1 MLVIKDTLRSYKHDL
16 HQETEVNMEHKI
28 LNRYPIGNPRR
39 KWTQDNFVLSQ
50 FKAHGNNMRRHV
62 KACADV
68 GFDTVELGWAS
79 DEQADAAVQL
89 CEQFGLRLIYQ
100 NMSRFGG
107 AWDRDPVSGNHGN
120 YYAKIYQGLIEK
132 GTWKESTFRGET
144 DIRKVIAEK
153 RRWNSVVGY
162 YIWDEPFFE
171 EQFLL
176 CRKLTDDCESED
188 PSALAFTVA
197 NPSYNPYFRWDD
209 IAFPAYIARFADI
222 IDPPV
227 LSFDHYPIRHDEEI
241 GPCQLDNSPMW
252 CDLAAVKRIAEERN
266 IPFWFYYQGVNYRK
280 VPLFTF
286 PMVRL
291 SMYAGAMYGAKAL
304 QHYCSTDAI
313 VDSDGNRLPF
323 FEPQKQINAEFKALG
338 DTLMAIE
345 CKHVFH
351 DASCLA
357 DFEPMKQYTE
367 PLSDSAFLAGELPY
381 RTSAGEFVDSYGNL
395 YMMVLNRDFL
405 CDKTVT
411 LKLNKNYRIYEVS
424 RDDGLQYVKNDCTD
438 MLSLHLEAGD
448 AALLRLQPAEDK
460 AFTVEY
466 RLVK

>member
-1 MLVIKDTLRSYKHDL
+1 
-16 HQETEVNMEHKI
+16 MEHKI
-28 LNRYPIGNPRR
+28 LNRYPLRNPRR
-39 KWTQDNFVLSQ
+39 KWMQDNFILSQ
-50 FKAHGNNMRRHV
+50 FKAHGNNMRKHI

-107 AWDRDPVSGNHGN
+107 AWDRDPINRNDGRYFSR
-120 YYAKIYQGLIEK
+120 IYQRKIED
-132 GTWKESTFRGET
+132 GAWKETSFCGEN

-153 RRWNSVVGY
+153 RHWNSVVGY

-171 EQFLL
+171 EQFEI
-176 CRKLTDDCESED
+176 CRKLTDDCEDEN

-197 NPSYNPYFRWDD
+197 NPSYNPYFKWQDN
-209 IAFPAYIARFADI
+209 AYPAYIERFVDI

-227 LSFDHYPIRHDEEI
+227 LSFDYYPIGTPEHNEKD
-241 GPCQLDNSPMW
+241 QLDNSPMW
-252 CDLAAVKRIAEERN
+252 CDLAAVKRVADSRN
-266 IPFWFYYQGVNYRK
+266 IPFWFYYQGVNFQK
-280 VPLFTF
+280 APIFTF
-286 PMVRL
+286 PMIRL

-304 QHYCSTDAI
+304 QHYCATDAI
-313 VDSDGNRLPF
+313 VDADGNRLSF

-338 DTLMAIE
+338 DTLMALE

-351 DASCLA
+351 DDSCLS
-357 DFEPMKQYTE
+357 DFEPMKQYAEHITE
-367 PLSDSAFLAGELPY
+367 SAFLANKLPY
-381 RTSAGEFVDSYGNL
+381 RTSVGEFEDSYGNC
-395 YMMVLNRDFL
+395 YMMVLNRDYL
-405 CDKTVT
+405 SDKTVT
-411 LKLNKNYRIYEVS
+411 LKLNNSYRIYEVS

-438 MLSLHLEAGD
+438 MLSLHLAAGD
-448 AALLRLQPAEDK
+448 AALLRLQSAKDR

-466 RLVK
+466 RLVKSEISKHN